1 MIFRLMS
8 YPANIGVVLL
18 MGIIFSA
25 IPLSYF
31 YETPDPFYILLLTSV
46 CVFYIFISIFFKR
59 DVYVDTGN
67 NGTSWKIYMM
77 ISTVGFAIEFIVGG
91 MPILVGRE
99 SAVTI
104 PVFHVIFYSC
114 IIMSVLMASV
124 YGRKRDVAFS
134 LTYAIVMSALMLSRQ
149 MMIVSFI
156 IAVIAIASKTKFN
169 KKNKLYLLASFVA
182 VIVVFGILG
191 NLRQQLSG
199 DYVSDYIYAVG
210 GANAEG
216 MRIGDTMYW
225 LWLYIASP
233 VYNLVQNLDSY
244 YQYGD
249 SCNMSIAYGTC
260 SGNYLLSV
268 IVPDT
273 ISKYFAEP
281 FEIDMVMKHLN
292 AGTAFSASARNLGF
306 VGIMLQIAFQLL
318 LYVVGNA
325 LTTPRN
331 RRAFVVY
338 FSVLSFFMIFD
349 NLFVKGEFF
358 FVLLLIIASRKQFSF
373 VVTKK
378 ALN

>member
-1 MIFRLMS
+1 MLRLLT
-8 YPANIGVVLL
+8 YPANIGAALL
-18 MGIIFSA
+18 IGIVFSLM
-25 IPLSYF
+25 PFSYF

-46 CVFYIFISIFFKR
+46 CIFYIFISIFFKR

-67 NGTSWKIYMM
+67 DGSSWKIFM
-77 ISTVGFAIEFIVGG
+77 IISAVGFAIEFSVGG

-99 SAVTI
+99 NAVTI
-104 PVFHVIFYSC
+104 PVFHVIFYSF
-114 IIMSVLMASV
+114 IIMAVLLASV
-124 YGRKRDVAFS
+124 YGRKRDVTLS
-134 LTYAIVMSALMLSRQ
+134 LAYAIVMSALMLSRQ

-156 IAVIAIASKTKFN
+156 IVVIAVASKIRFN
-169 KKNKLYLLASFVA
+169 SKNKLYLIASFVA
-182 VIVVFGILG
+182 VVVIFGILG

-199 DYVSDYIYAVG
+199 DYVNDYIYRVG
-210 GANAEG
+210 GANADG

-233 VYNLVQNLDSY
+233 VYNLMQNLDSY

-249 SCNMSIAYGTC
+249 SCNMSIAYGSC
-260 SGNYLLSV
+260 EGSYLLSV

-273 ISKYFAEP
+273 ISKYFSEP

-292 AGTAFSASARNLGF
+292 AGTAFSASARILGF
-306 VGIMLQIAFQLL
+306 AGILIQIVFQLMLYIVGIL
-318 LYVVGNA
+318 
-325 LTTPRN
+325 LTTKRN

-358 FVLLLIIASRKQFSF
+358 FVLFMIIASGKEFTLWRTARS
-373 VVTKK
+373 VG
-378 ALN
+378 

>member
-1 MIFRLMS
+1 MLRLLT
-8 YPANIGVVLL
+8 YPANIGAALL
-18 MGIIFSA
+18 IGIVFSLM
-25 IPLSYF
+25 PFSYF

-46 CVFYIFISIFFKR
+46 CIFYIFISIFFKR

-67 NGTSWKIYMM
+67 DGSSWKIFM
-77 ISTVGFAIEFIVGG
+77 IISAVGFAIEFSVGG

-99 SAVTI
+99 NAVTI
-104 PVFHVIFYSC
+104 PVFHVIFYSF
-114 IIMSVLMASV
+114 IIMAVLLASV
-124 YGRKRDVAFS
+124 YGRKRDVTLS
-134 LTYAIVMSALMLSRQ
+134 LAYAIVMSALMLSRQ

-156 IAVIAIASKTKFN
+156 IVVIAVASKIRFN
-169 KKNKLYLLASFVA
+169 SKNKLYLIASFVA
-182 VIVVFGILG
+182 VVVIFGILG

-199 DYVSDYIYAVG
+199 DYVNDYIYRVG
-210 GANAEG
+210 GANADG

-233 VYNLVQNLDSY
+233 VYNLIQNLDSY

-249 SCNMSIAYGTC
+249 SCNMSIAYGSC
-260 SGNYLLSV
+260 EGSYLLSV

-273 ISKYFAEP
+273 ISKYFSEP

-292 AGTAFSASARNLGF
+292 AGTAFSASARILGF
-306 VGIMLQIAFQLL
+306 AGILIQIVFQLMLYIVGIL
-318 LYVVGNA
+318 
-325 LTTPRN
+325 LTTKRN

-358 FVLLLIIASRKQFSF
+358 FVLFMIIASGKEFTLWRTARS
-373 VVTKK
+373 VG
-378 ALN
+378 